1 MSLSRSKSNIPTVIG
16 TPVNYLSDSSDYDE
30 KSILEKKNKIEDEVN
45 KFLKEDS
52 EIEDFKKEEY
62 ITDKEDSYLK
72 ENKVLREETICNNNN
87 LNHSRNDV
95 NTTVDALI
103 GKITLFLNYLAK
115 IYGARS
121 YFDIWNKLTSPKWET
136 YVIFKVA
143 EKALINTL
151 ERIKLIMNT
160 ACIYNKLDDE
170 KIAEIYINQ
179 FITILKYNEDFLK
192 KTADVLAGP
201 FAGLELISALPNQLL
216 KITDATNFNI
226 MKVLEVDNTIIKEYF
241 RYLFSEF
248 DLKAILREDKNVHF
262 NLLPQFNIWYNKPSI
277 KNNIDLINKE
287 IEKLSN
293 WRMVRKGIVK
303 RLPSRETLKSVYK
316 SASRVNP
323 RRRLSFQTRRRKVSG
338 IEEGKKST
346 RKIKKR
352 RKKKLK
358 NLKKE
363 YNI

>member
-16 TPVNYLSDSSDYDE
+16 TPVNYPSDSSDDE
-30 KSILEKKNKIEDEVN
+30 KSILEKKNKIEEEVN

-52 EIEDFKKEEY
+52 EIENFKKEEY

-72 ENKVLREETICNNNN
+72 ENKVGREDTICNNNN

-179 FITILKYNEDFLK
+179 YITILKYNEDFLK
-192 KTADVLAGP
+192 KTGDLLAGP
-201 FAGLELISALPNQLL
+201 FAGLEFIASLPNQLL

-248 DLKAILREDKNVHF
+248 DLKAILKKEPNIHF
-262 NLLPQFNIWYNKPSI
+262 NVLPQFNIWYNKPSI

-316 SASRVNP
+316 SASKVNP
-323 RRRLSFQTRRRKVSG
+323 RRSLSFQTRRKRAQTMDATDG
-338 IEEGKKST
+338 GKKPT
-346 RKIKKR
+346 RKNKKR
-352 RKKKLK
+352 RKKKT
-358 NLKKE
+358 KKFKKR
-363 YNI
+363 I

>member
-1 MSLSRSKSNIPTVIG
+1 MSLSRSNSKIPTVIG
-16 TPVNYLSDSSDYDE
+16 TPVNYPSNSSDYDE
-30 KSILEKKNKIEDEVN
+30 KSIQEKKNKIEDEVN

-62 ITDKEDSYLK
+62 LTDKEDSYLK
-72 ENKVLREETICNNNN
+72 ENKVGREETICNNSN
-87 LNHSRNDV
+87 LKHNRNDV

-121 YFDIWNKLTSPKWET
+121 YFDIWNKITSPKWET

-143 EKALINTL
+143 EKAIINTL

-160 ACIYNKLDDE
+160 ACIYDKLDDE

-179 FITILKYNEDFLK
+179 YITILKYNEDFLK
-192 KTADVLAGP
+192 KTGDVLAGP
-201 FAGLELISALPNQLL
+201 FAGLELISALPNQLI

-248 DLKAILREDKNVHF
+248 DLKAILREDPNIHF

-277 KNNIDLINKE
+277 KKNIDLINKE

-293 WRMVRKGIVK
+293 WRMVRKGIIK
-303 RLPSRETLKSVYK
+303 RLPSRDTLKSVYR

-323 RRRLSFQTRRRKVSG
+323 RRALSFQSRRRKVSG
-338 IEEGKKST
+338 IEGGKKST

-352 RKKKLK
+352 RKKKT
-358 NLKKE
+358 KKFKKR
-363 YNI
+363 I

>member
-1 MSLSRSKSNIPTVIG
+1 MSLSRSNSKIPTVIG
-16 TPVNYLSDSSDYDE
+16 TPVNYPSDSSDYDE
-30 KSILEKKNKIEDEVN
+30 KSIQEKKNKIEDEVN

-62 ITDKEDSYLK
+62 LTDKEDSYFK
-72 ENKVLREETICNNNN
+72 ENKVGREETICNNSN

-121 YFDIWNKLTSPKWET
+121 YFDFWNKLTSPKWET

-192 KTADVLAGP
+192 KTGDVLAGP

-248 DLKAILREDKNVHF
+248 DLKAILRKDPNVHF

-323 RRRLSFQTRRRKVSG
+323 RRSLSFQSRRRKVSG
-338 IEEGKKST
+338 VEGGKKST
-346 RKIKKR
+346 RKKKKR
-352 RKKKLK
+352 KIKTKKF
-358 NLKKE
+358 KKR
-363 YNI
+363 I